1 MNRRHDKA
9 FLEDMMSR
17 FVKAAPD
24 IEFRTTFLLGYP
36 GETEENIEELIDFLH
51 QYPISQL
58 GCFAFSEEKETRA
71 YKIKDKV
78 DPQLIKQRVE
88 KVMNIQHNLV
98 KERNIKKIGQQ
109 FDMIYEGNGLG
120 RSMFQAPDVD
130 GQLLVLNSNNL
141 TIGNFYTV
149 EVAGVG
155 SYDLE
160 VNVI

>member
-1 MNRRHDKA
+1 M
-9 FLEDMMSR
+9 
-17 FVKAAPD
+17 
-24 IEFRTTFLLGYP
+24 
-36 GETEENIEELIDFLH
+36 
-51 QYPISQL
+51 
-58 GCFAFSEEKETRA
+58 
-71 YKIKDKV
+71 